1 MGVTMKKSRA
11 LKVLSAVL
19 VAGFA
24 LAGCSSADADSGADS
39 AASQGNWPR
48 TVETPKGPVEITSKP
63 ERIVSTSVTLTG
75 TLLSIDAP
83 VVATASTGPNTDV
96 SDAQGLFT
104 QWGDIARER
113 GLAVLPMGGAN
124 AESVLAQNPDLIV
137 VSATGGDSVVDLY
150 EQFTAIAPTIVVDYG
165 GSSWQEVAAVLGEA
179 TGLEDNAAATVAKF
193 DSAVE
198 AAKAK
203 ITLPPQPTTALVY
216 YEDGSGAN
224 IWTRESGQAKL
235 LTAMGFTV
243 ADIPESA
250 KSSES
255 MGKRKDIIQVSA
267 ENLYD
272 GIAGKTL
279 ILVSADDGAVKAV
292 EALPLL
298 AQHPAIRDHHVYAV
312 GLDTFRLDYY
322 SATNMV
328 NRLVEQFG

>member
-1 MGVTMKKSRA
+1 MKKSRT

-24 LAGCSSADADSGADS
+24 LAGCSSADADSDADS

-104 QWGDIARER
+104 QWGDIAEER
-113 GLAVLPMGGAN
+113 GVAVLPMGGAN

-165 GSSWQEVAAVLGEA
+165 GSSWQEVAAVLGKA

-224 IWTRESGQAKL
+224 IWTHESGQAKL

-267 ENLYD
+267 R
-272 GIAGKTL
+272 TSTT
-279 ILVSADDGAVKAV
+279 VS
-292 EALPLL
+292 
-298 AQHPAIRDHHVYAV
+298 R
-312 GLDTFRLDYY
+312 
-322 SATNMV
+322 ATP
-328 NRLVEQFG
+328 